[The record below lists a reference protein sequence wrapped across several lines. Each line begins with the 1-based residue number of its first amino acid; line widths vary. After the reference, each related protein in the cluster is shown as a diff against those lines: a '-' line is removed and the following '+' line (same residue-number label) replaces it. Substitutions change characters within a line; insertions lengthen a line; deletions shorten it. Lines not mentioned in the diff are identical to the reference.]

1 MIRFDATSHRLWIC
15 RRRVHGF
22 AVGCFL
28 CGAGVALMLHDWPDR
43 KVAFR
48 G

>member
-1 MIRFDATSHRLWIC
+1 MIRFDKAQHRVWIG
-15 RRRVHGF
+15 RRRIHGF
-22 AVGCFL
+22 AVGTFAVGFGL
-28 CGAGVALMLHDWPDR
+28 ALMLHDWPDR